1 MTIKIK
7 IKRQKEREKVTKRI
21 PVKKSIDGNLMFLTH
36 PHINISVNLN
46 KGTVLTFAKDGNYT
60 DDAYAA
66 MKRLLNYLAESG
78 LVAFDSIQGGNIYAS
93 LQATFLT
100 PKDKD
105 RSLAQLI
112 TYHIGEFL
120 DKETLEVYD
129 EYYADEFEEY
139 LLEPS
144 AEDSTELGEV
154 PQEEKKGVLDTKPE
168 VTPLVYRI

>member
-7 IKRQKEREKVTKRI
+7 IKRQKERKKVTKRI
-21 PVKKSIDGNLMFLTH
+21 SVKKSIDGNLMFLTH

-60 DDAYAA
+60 DEAYAA

-93 LQATFLT
+93 LQATLLK
-100 PKDKD
+100 PKDEE

-112 TYHIGEFL
+112 TYHISEFL
-120 DKETLEVYD
+120 DKEDLEVHD

-139 LLEPS
+139 LLDPDE
-144 AEDSTELGEV
+144 EDSTELGEI
-154 PQEEKKGVLDTKPE
+154 PQEEKKGVLNKDPR

>member
-7 IKRQKEREKVTKRI
+7 IKRQKERKKVTKRI
-21 PVKKSIDGNLMFLTH
+21 SVKKSIDGNLMFLTH

-60 DDAYAA
+60 DEAYAA

-93 LQATFLT
+93 LQATLLK
-100 PKDKD
+100 PKDEE

-112 TYHIGEFL
+112 TYHISEFL
-120 DKETLEVYD
+120 DKEDLEVHD

-139 LLEPS
+139 LLDPDE
-144 AEDSTELGEV
+144 EDSTELGEI
-154 PQEEKKGVLDTKPE
+154 PQEEKKGVLNKDPM